1 MKTSESQL
9 KAIRERGTRAASRE
23 GCLSADVLAMTARG
37 EIGAAERE
45 RVADH
50 LATCADCSEELKL
63 IGPLQA
69 WSERTAVAYGREPQS
84 AAGTPWLWAWQLAT
98 VLLVVAAGGML
109 AWNMVLRQEK
119 ADLIATATPPQ
130 IVPIAPIGDP
140 TLPASIRG
148 AVNVPILDLQADALR
163 GAAPGR
169 PVASVPADAP
179 LVTLILATDSRNTA
193 AIYRLDVVNAAGQA
207 VWESEALRM
216 TPYNTFTLAL
226 SPRELGAGVFHLQL
240 FRVNGDR
247 REPIERYSLRVDP
260 IR

>member
-1 MKTSESQL
+1 M
-9 KAIRERGTRAASRE
+9 RERETRAATRD
-23 GCLSADVLAMTARG
+23 GCLSADVLAKTARG
-37 EIGAAERE
+37 ELGAAERE
-45 RVADH
+45 RVTDH

-63 IGPLQA
+63 IAPLQA

-84 AAGTPWLWAWQLAT
+84 ATGTPWLWAWRLAT

-109 AWNMVLRQEK
+109 AWNLVLRQEK
-119 ADLIATATPPQ
+119 ADVIATAFPPQ
-130 IVPIAPIGDP
+130 VVPNAPIGDRS
-140 TLPASIRG
+140 LPSSIRG

-163 GAAPGR
+163 SADPGR
-169 PVASVPADAP
+169 PVASVTADAA
-179 LVTLILATDSRNTA
+179 LVTLILASDSRDTTA
-193 AIYRLDVVNAAGQA
+193 VYRLDVVNATGQA

-226 SPRELGAGVFHLQL
+226 SPRELGVGVFHLQL